1 MSETTDSKQI
11 ILSTGLKLFA
21 RKGFDAV
28 STMDIVAESGISKP
42 TMYYYFGSKKGLL
55 SEILE
60 VHYTRFLNDLK
71 QAIDIPEDIPRTVF
85 KIIRVYFDYALNDR
99 DFSVLKASFWRVSE
113 DTAYSV
119 ATPYIDKE
127 IKLIRAFFHVS
138 AVRAGN
144 LRGKEDNAAIGLV
157 GIVVATIA
165 AYFRT
170 DNRELLSDESIYK
183 LRQQF
188 LYGIYS

>member
-1 MSETTDSKQI
+1 MSETTDSRQI

-60 VHYTRFLNDLK
+60 VNYTRFLNDLK
-71 QAIDIPEDIPRTVF
+71 QAICFPEDISLTVF
-85 KIIRVYFDYALNDR
+85 KIMRVYFDYALNNR
-99 DFSVLKASFWRVSE
+99 DFTLLKAGFSRVGA
-113 DTAYSV
+113 DTAHLT
-119 ATPYIDKE
+119 ARPYIEKE
-127 IKLIRAFFHVS
+127 TMIIKAFFHV
-138 AVRAGN
+138 AAEHAGN
-144 LRGKEDNAAIGLV
+144 IRGKEDNCTIALIGTISAAIS
-157 GIVVATIA
+157 T
-165 AYFRT
+165 YFYT
-170 DNRELLSDESIYK
+170 EDKAILSDESIYK